1 VVVPVPVPVPVPV
14 DVCTTAAL
22 YVGSRK
28 LASLTQPN
36 LSSKRVLSVETNTTG
51 IYSSTTIVV
60 VVDAMLCYVVITISS
75 LPSISLTLML
85 CHHFFILPTAA
96 SYICRD
102 REPYSTDRSS
112 VLVVVD
118 VAI

>member
-1 VVVPVPVPVPVPV
+1 VVVPVDV
-14 DVCTTAAL
+14 DVCTTTAL
-22 YVGSRK
+22 YVGRRK
-28 LASLTQPN
+28 LVSLTQPN
-36 LSSKRVLSVETNTTG
+36 LSRKRVLSVETNTTG
-51 IYSSTTIVV
+51 IYSSTIVVAVV
-60 VVDAMLCYVVITISS
+60 VVDAMLCYFVITISS

-85 CHHFFILPTAA
+85 CHHFLFFLPTAA

>member
-1 VVVPVPVPVPVPV
+1 MVVPVDV
-14 DVCTTAAL
+14 DVCTTTAL

-51 IYSSTTIVV
+51 IYSSTIVVAVV
-60 VVDAMLCYVVITISS
+60 VVDAMLCYFVITISS

-102 REPYSTDRSS
+102 RETYSTDRSS